1 MRTISKTKIKK
12 FLLAGIVA
20 VLFSTPFLVDFAMVK
35 EADGISLACSKSAEC
50 RAAADR
56 EAQAN
61 QNAANASNTANM
73 FQLKVMELN
82 SQIAAMQRQIA
93 DTVAQVDDLKDQ
105 IKKTEKKL
113 AEEQD
118 ALAEL
123 LINMHFE
130 GDAEPITILAGSSS
144 ISDLSERMARNE
156 VVKEQITATA
166 ENIKEQK
173 AKLEEDKAK
182 VEQLLEQQ
190 KESKAQLESARA
202 EQQALVVKYEND
214 AAAYEAQAKAALA
227 EKRAAEEKYQREH
240 PEIFAQG
247 LVYGGANTYPWQANC
262 PGDMDAYYTMYGG
275 RYIGGYVCECTSYAG
290 WKAYEATGGTLAIS
304 WWGNAKSWAQSARN
318 AGFRVD
324 HNPSAGSIGQSGN
337 PGDYGTGH
345 VFWVE
350 SVNADGSVNITEY
363 NNWWSTGKLTGSYHV
378 GDFGAQTL
386 SASEARKYNYIH
398 VI

>member
-1 MRTISKTKIKK
+1 MRTISKTKTTKI
-12 FLLAGIVA
+12 LLG
-20 VLFSTPFLVDFAMVK
+20 VLISVLCATPVLVDLIMVR
-35 EADGISLACSKSAEC
+35 EADGISVACSKSPEC

-61 QNAANASNTANM
+61 KNAADASNTANM

-82 SQIAAMQRQIA
+82 SQIASMQRQIA
-93 DTVAQVDDLKDQ
+93 DTTAQVEDLKEQ

-130 GDAEPITILAGSSS
+130 GDAEPITILAGSTS
-144 ISDLSERMARNE
+144 ISDLSEKMARNE
-156 VVKEQITATA
+156 VVKQQITATA
-166 ENIKEQK
+166 EKIKVEK

-190 KESKAQLESARA
+190 KSSKAQLESARA

-214 AAAYEAQAKAALA
+214 AAAYEEQAKAALA
-227 EKRAAEEKYQREH
+227 EKIAAEEKYQRDH
-240 PEIFAQG
+240 PEMFGQG
-247 LVYGGANTYPWQANC
+247 QIYSGANTYPWRANC
-262 PGDMDAYYTMYGG
+262 PGQMDQYYTIYGG
-275 RYIGGYVCECTSYAG
+275 VFVGGYVCECTSYAG
-290 WKAYEATGGTLAIS
+290 WKAYEATGGRVAIA
-304 WWGNAKSWAQSARN
+304 WWGNAKSWAQSGRN

-324 HNPSAGSIGQSGN
+324 HTPSAGSIGQSGN

-386 SASEARKYNYIH
+386 SAYEASKYNYIH
-398 VI
+398 IL

>member
-1 MRTISKTKIKK
+1 MRTISKTKITKI
-12 FLLAGIVA
+12 LVGMIVI
-20 VLFSTPFLVDFAMVK
+20 VLCATPIIADFVIV
-35 EADGISLACSKSAEC
+35 EDVDGISLACSQSPEC
-50 RAAADR
+50 RAAAER

-61 QNAANASNTANM
+61 KNAAAASNSANM
-73 FQLKVMELN
+73 FQLKVLELN
-82 SQIAAMQRQIA
+82 SQIASMQRQIA
-93 DTVAQVDDLKDQ
+93 DTTAQVEDLKEQ
-105 IKKTEKKL
+105 IKKTEEKL

-130 GDAEPITILAGSSS
+130 GDAEPITILAGASS
-144 ISDLSERMARNE
+144 ISDLSEKMARNE
-156 VVKEQITATA
+156 VVKQQISATA
-166 ENIKEQK
+166 EKVKEQK
-173 AKLEEDKAK
+173 AKLEEDKAR
-182 VEQLLEQQ
+182 VEQLLAQQ
-190 KESKAQLESARA
+190 QASKNQLVAVRA
-202 EQQALVVKYEND
+202 EQQALVIKYEHD
-214 AAAYEAQAKAALA
+214 AAAYEEQAKKALA
-227 EKRAAEEKYQREH
+227 EKIAAEEKYQREH
-240 PEIFAQG
+240 PEMFGQG
-247 LVYGGANTYPWQANC
+247 QVYTGANTYPWQANC
-262 PGDMDAYYTMYGG
+262 PGQMDQYYTIYGG
-275 RYIGGYVCECTSYAG
+275 QYIGGYVCECTSYAG
-290 WKAYEATGGTLAIS
+290 WKAYEATAGNVAIA

-324 HNPSAGSIGQSGN
+324 HNPSAYSIGQSGN

-398 VI
+398 VR